1 MQRPKP
7 VRAPSHRPSAERGDA
22 LADLLRAHLPGQHP
36 IRAFAAG
43 ELLIREGDT
52 SASLFILVSGRLKV
66 FGRDERGRE
75 VVYNLIEQPELLGE
89 LCLDG
94 GPRSASVVALE
105 PSRCIVV
112 ERADLQR
119 FLAAHPAIAE
129 LLVMKLIG
137 RVRHATQ
144 QIKSLALDSVY
155 ARVIA
160 LLHALAETQ
169 GDCHVVPNALTQ
181 QEIALRV
188 GATREM
194 VNQVM
199 RQLRDGG
206 YVRKNPRGL
215 LELLKPAPARW

>member
-1 MQRPKP
+1 MQQAKSARVSRIRP
-7 VRAPSHRPSAERGDA
+7 AASAGDA
-22 LADLLRAHLPGQHP
+22 LATVLRAQLPGKRA
-36 IRAFAAG
+36 IRVFAAG

-52 SASLFILVSGRLKV
+52 SASLFILLSGRLKV
-66 FGRDERGRE
+66 FGRDGRDRE
-75 VVYNLIEQPELLGE
+75 VVYNLIEQPELIGE

-94 GPRSASVVALE
+94 GPRSASVMALE
-105 PSRCIVV
+105 TSRCIVV
-112 ERADLQR
+112 ERADLQH
-119 FLAAHPAIAE
+119 FLADYPAIAE

-155 ARVIA
+155 ERVIA
-160 LLHALAETQ
+160 LLQGLAEVEGEQ
-169 GDCHVVPNALTQ
+169 RVIPVMLTQ

-199 RQLRDGG
+199 RQLRAGG

-215 LELLKPAPARW
+215 LELLRPAPARW